1 MIKKIMKYLL
11 LSVLFPVF
19 FLGLVHAD
27 SVKIGF
33 NVPLT
38 GFAAADGKSALNG
51 AKLAVKQANQ
61 AGGINGKMI
70 ELVVYDDQASPKQA
84 VPISNKLIEK
94 DKVVAAISGSYSGAT
109 RAAAGVFQSAEI
121 PYISAYAVHPEITKA
136 GNYVFR
142 TSFMG
147 EVQGRAGAKL
157 IGATLQRKRV
167 VLITLKND
175 FGKSL
180 AAGFKEAAGQFNLQI
195 VNEYEYSIKDRQFGP
210 IVAKVKADAPEAIY
224 ATGYFFTAG
233 PLVSQL
239 RAAGI
244 TVPVIGQEGY
254 DSEQFIKIAG
264 KASEGTIITTSLD
277 RDSNSSE
284 SRSFISEFEALAG
297 HKVDMV
303 AASGHTAMKVLVAA
317 MKKAGT
323 TSPSAIRNAIA
334 QTNLVA
340 STGSISFNDLGE
352 VQKNV
357 QVQVVRDGDFHYHSE
372 IRDQVLLA
380 PPTRYFFFSLL
391 AGWGSRFSH
400 DHPPAFLISLH
411 CCGICFFLI
420 YLYRGC
426 FKAVSMV

>member
-109 RAAAGVFQSAEI
+109 RAAAGVFQFAEI

-284 SRSFISEFEALAG
+284 TRSFISEFEAMAG

-380 PPTRYFFFSLL
+380 PPTR
-391 AGWGSRFSH
+391 
-400 DHPPAFLISLH
+400 
-411 CCGICFFLI
+411 
-420 YLYRGC
+420 
-426 FKAVSMV
+426 

>member
-11 LSVLFPVF
+11 LNVLFPVF

-284 SRSFISEFEALAG
+284 TRSFISEFEAMAG

-323 TSPSAIRNAIA
+323 ASPSAIRNAIA

-380 PPTRYFFFSLL
+380 PPTR
-391 AGWGSRFSH
+391 
-400 DHPPAFLISLH
+400 
-411 CCGICFFLI
+411 
-420 YLYRGC
+420 
-426 FKAVSMV
+426 

>member
-284 SRSFISEFEALAG
+284 TRSFISEFEAMAG

-334 QTNLVA
+334 QTNLIA

-380 PPTRYFFFSLL
+380 PPTR
-391 AGWGSRFSH
+391 
-400 DHPPAFLISLH
+400 
-411 CCGICFFLI
+411 
-420 YLYRGC
+420 
-426 FKAVSMV
+426 

>member
-284 SRSFISEFEALAG
+284 TRSFITEFEAMAG

-357 QVQVVRDGDFHYHSE
+357 QVQVVRDGGFHYHSE

-380 PPTRYFFFSLL
+380 PPTR
-391 AGWGSRFSH
+391 
-400 DHPPAFLISLH
+400 
-411 CCGICFFLI
+411 
-420 YLYRGC
+420 
-426 FKAVSMV
+426 

>member
-1 MIKKIMKYLL
+1 MFKKIMKYLL
-11 LSVLFPVF
+11 LIVLFPAF

-70 ELVVYDDQASPKQA
+70 ELVIYDDQASPKQA

-284 SRSFISEFEALAG
+284 TRSFISEFEAMAG

-380 PPTRYFFFSLL
+380 PPTR
-391 AGWGSRFSH
+391 
-400 DHPPAFLISLH
+400 
-411 CCGICFFLI
+411 
-420 YLYRGC
+420 
-426 FKAVSMV
+426 

>member
-11 LSVLFPVF
+11 LSILSPIF

-284 SRSFISEFEALAG
+284 TRSFISEFEAMAG

-380 PPTRYFFFSLL
+380 PPTR
-391 AGWGSRFSH
+391 
-400 DHPPAFLISLH
+400 
-411 CCGICFFLI
+411 
-420 YLYRGC
+420 
-426 FKAVSMV
+426 

>member
-51 AKLAVKQANQ
+51 AKLAVKQVNQ

-94 DKVVAAISGSYSGAT
+94 DNVVAAISGSYSGAT

-284 SRSFISEFEALAG
+284 TRSFISEFEAMAG

-303 AASGHTAMKVLVAA
+303 AASGHTAMKVLFAA

-380 PPTRYFFFSLL
+380 PPTR
-391 AGWGSRFSH
+391 
-400 DHPPAFLISLH
+400 
-411 CCGICFFLI
+411 
-420 YLYRGC
+420 
-426 FKAVSMV
+426 

>member
-11 LSVLFPVF
+11 LSVLFPIF

-244 TVPVIGQEGY
+244 SVPVIGQEGY

-284 SRSFISEFEALAG
+284 TRSFISEFEAMAG

-380 PPTRYFFFSLL
+380 PPTR
-391 AGWGSRFSH
+391 
-400 DHPPAFLISLH
+400 
-411 CCGICFFLI
+411 
-420 YLYRGC
+420 
-426 FKAVSMV
+426 

>member
-38 GFAAADGKSALNG
+38 GFAAADGKSALSG

-195 VNEYEYSIKDRQFGP
+195 INEYEYSIKDRQFGP

-284 SRSFISEFEALAG
+284 TRSFISEFEAMAG

-380 PPTRYFFFSLL
+380 PPTR
-391 AGWGSRFSH
+391 
-400 DHPPAFLISLH
+400 
-411 CCGICFFLI
+411 
-420 YLYRGC
+420 
-426 FKAVSMV
+426 

>member
-11 LSVLFPVF
+11 LSVLFPIF

-51 AKLAVKQANQ
+51 AKLAVKQANK

-284 SRSFISEFEALAG
+284 TRSFISEFEAMAG

-380 PPTRYFFFSLL
+380 PPTR
-391 AGWGSRFSH
+391 
-400 DHPPAFLISLH
+400 
-411 CCGICFFLI
+411 
-420 YLYRGC
+420 
-426 FKAVSMV
+426 

>member
-109 RAAAGVFQSAEI
+109 RAAASVFQSAEI

-284 SRSFISEFEALAG
+284 TRSFINEFEAMAG

-380 PPTRYFFFSLL
+380 PPTR
-391 AGWGSRFSH
+391 
-400 DHPPAFLISLH
+400 
-411 CCGICFFLI
+411 
-420 YLYRGC
+420 
-426 FKAVSMV
+426 